1 MPLVRVVR
9 VPVDQ
14 VVHVLARMH
23 NRLMAAVGTVV
34 MVRLAPMNLV
44 HPGSVKH
51 ARAHEAAE
59 RIHSGVRRSGSSS
72 TTFNRR

>member
-9 VPVDQ
+9 VPVHE
-14 VVHVLARMH
+14 VVHMLARMH
-23 NRLMAAVGTVV
+23 NRPMAAVRPVV

-44 HPGSVKH
+44 HLGRVKH
-51 ARAHEAAE
+51 ARAHEPAE
-59 RIHSGVRRSGSSS
+59 RIHSGGRRSGSSS